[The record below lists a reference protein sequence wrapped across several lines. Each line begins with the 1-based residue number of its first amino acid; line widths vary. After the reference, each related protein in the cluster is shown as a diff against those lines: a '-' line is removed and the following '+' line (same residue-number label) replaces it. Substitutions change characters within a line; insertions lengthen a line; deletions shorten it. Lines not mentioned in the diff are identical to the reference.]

1 MAAFGELL
9 AELRR
14 DKKMTQ
20 AELGE
25 ILHVSTGTVSNY
37 EKGVHLPDLE
47 KLTALADFFS
57 VTTDYLLGRCQS
69 GLSPQV
75 FDQELSGGRTVGDTI
90 RAMQRLPGDRRQ
102 ALLLVLDDMEFHAAI
117 KERL

>member
-20 AELGE
+20 AEPGE

-47 KLTALADFFS
+47 KLITLADVFS

-75 FDQELSGGRTVGDTI
+75 FDQELSGGRTVGEMI
-90 RAMQRLPGDRRQ
+90 RAMQRLPVDRRQ
-102 ALLLVLDDMEFHAAI
+102 ALLLILDDMEFRTAI

>member
-1 MAAFGELL
+1 
-9 AELRR
+9 
-14 DKKMTQ
+14 MTQ

-25 ILHVSTGTVSNY
+25 ILHVSTGTISNY

-47 KLTALADFFS
+47 KLGALADLFS

-69 GLSPQV
+69 GLSPQI
-75 FDQELSGGRTVGDTI
+75 FDQELSRGRTIGETV
-90 RAMQRLPGDRRQ
+90 RALQRLPGDRGEAQ
-102 ALLLVLDDMEFHAAI
+102 LLILDYMDFPAAI